1 MDNKVKI
8 EQGTF
13 DEPIKVKLRGSIA
26 VFGLILLM
34 TIAMNT
40 CATEVQTR
48 QNTEINKQ
56 RLEVAKQQYTLD
68 SLRFE
73 YMKSHQK

>member
-26 VFGLILLM
+26 TAGMVLLLA
-34 TIAMNT
+34 IALNT
-40 CATEVQTR
+40 CSTEQATRE
-48 QNTEINKQ
+48 NKEINKQ